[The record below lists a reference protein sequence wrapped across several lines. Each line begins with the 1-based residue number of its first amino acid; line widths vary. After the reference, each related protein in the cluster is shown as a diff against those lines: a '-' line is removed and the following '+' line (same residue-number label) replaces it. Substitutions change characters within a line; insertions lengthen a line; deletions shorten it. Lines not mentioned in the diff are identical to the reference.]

1 MHSTLGEKGRIVTV
15 LGETEP
21 FEVAASDKK
30 ISDERIEDEFGQNV
44 NTESSNI

>member
-1 MHSTLGEKGRIVTV
+1 MTV

-21 FEVAASDKK
+21 FEVAASDKKK

>member
-1 MHSTLGEKGRIVTV
+1 LKWQLVT
-15 LGETEP
+15 
-21 FEVAASDKK
+21 KK